1 MGSSPIDQS
10 SRASLIGY
18 AGHGICSTI
27 RQQDTAP
34 FWNVNEAALIGI
46 KRLSSGD
53 PLEFEVVVR
62 EGAGETN
69 HRVTMSKDLCSRLTG
84 GQFTPEQ
91 CIEASFRFLLDREP
105 KESILRSF
113 DVAVI
118 SRYFPEYERE
128 LPDYLLSLSG
138 SR

>member
-1 MGSSPIDQS
+1 M
-10 SRASLIGY
+10 
-18 AGHGICSTI
+18 
-27 RQQDTAP
+27 
-34 FWNVNEAALIGI
+34 IGI

-62 EGAGETN
+62 EGAGETK
-69 HRVTMSKDLCSRLTG
+69 HRVTMSKNLCARLAG
-84 GQFTPEQ
+84 GRFTPEQ

-128 LPDYLLSLSG
+128 LPHYLASLSG